1 MGRHHL
7 ALGLAL
13 AATLGACTREEP
25 RGGVQTAP
33 AAVRATSDPVIA
45 SPSTTPPAPLVPSV
59 SGPGTPCE
67 QLDRISEFPTA
78 YGGTMTDPA
87 FLALKA
93 EGRAAIPC
101 LVEEIA
107 STAPMASPQAMPDGP
122 DVLVGDF
129 AFLLLTHFGYV
140 DFMTALP
147 PDVRAETRARGVPA
161 YFEWV
166 NQPGQRELLQAR
178 VRTQLDARAATAAAA
193 P

>member
-1 MGRHHL
+1 MDRRHL
-7 ALGLAL
+7 ALAFAV
-13 AATLGACTREEP
+13 AATLAACTREEP
-25 RGGVQTAP
+25 RGGVQSEPT
-33 AAVRATSDPVIA
+33 AVRATSESVPA
-45 SPSTTPPAPLVPSV
+45 QPAAPAPPAVPSV

-67 QLDRISEFPTA
+67 HLDRISEFPSA
-78 YGGTMTDPA
+78 YGGAMTDPA

-93 EGRAAIPC
+93 DGRAAIPC

-107 STAPMASPQAMPDGP
+107 STAPMASPQAIPDGH

-147 PDVRAETRARGVPA
+147 PDVRAETQARGVPA

-178 VRTQLDARAATAAAA
+178 VRTQLDARTEPAAA